1 MQRLNVDHIELPVPA
16 LPPAFDGLSILHLS
30 DLHITR
36 WNNRLDHW
44 RQRLATL
51 EPDLAVITGDL
62 GHRGW
67 MWKESI
73 PNVLRLLEVVRP
85 PLGCFFILGNHDA
98 PDLGVELKKAGP
110 VYLVNDSV
118 VLERGSQRLAI
129 IGLAQHRRID
139 TDIPA
144 AMRNVYPS
152 DFKLMLLHY
161 PDLVYAAAAAGV
173 DVCLA
178 GHTHGGQICL
188 PAGRPLLRHDSLPPH
203 MCTGIHRV
211 GSTWLVVNRGIGKAG
226 LRLRMFC
233 PPHVMM
239 LTLWGGPE
247 EELSARRSAPA
258 HTAQAKN

>member
-1 MQRLNVDHIELPVPA
+1 MQRLKVDHVELPTPA

-36 WNNRLDHW
+36 WTHRLQNW
-44 RQRLATL
+44 RRRLAAL

-62 GHRGW
+62 SHRGW
-67 MWKESI
+67 RWKQSL
-73 PNVLRLLEVVRP
+73 PNVLKLLEVLHP

-98 PDLGVELKKAGP
+98 LGLGEELQKAGP
-110 VYLVNDSV
+110 VYLVNQSV
-118 VLERGSQRLAI
+118 ILERADQRLAI

-144 AMRNVYPS
+144 AMQKVRPA

-161 PDLVYAAAAAGV
+161 PDLIYAAAAAGV

-188 PAGRPLLRHDSLPPH
+188 PAGRPLLRLDSLPPH
-203 MCTGIHRV
+203 MCTGIHRI
-211 GSTWLVVNRGIGKAG
+211 GSTWLVINRGIGKAG

-233 PPHVMM
+233 PPHAMM
-239 LTLWGGPE
+239 LTLRRGGE
-247 EELSARRSAPA
+247 EVFSAEHSTATAPA
-258 HTAQAKN
+258 SVGN